1 MNSMDKLLEIMT
13 TLRDPVKGCPWDRE
27 QDFSSIAPY
36 TIEEAY
42 EVADAIDRN
51 DMQSLR
57 GELGDLLF
65 QVVYHAQL
73 AAEKN
78 CFEFNDV
85 VEGINKK
92 LQQRHPHVFG
102 NETVDNAKAQSQA
115 WEQQKLQERRAA
127 AQDAFVSILAGISL
141 NLPALGRAQKIQLR
155 AAHAGF
161 DWNNIRDVMLKIE
174 EEIKEL
180 TSELSGLTDPM
191 RLQDE
196 LGDLLFSCVNLAR
209 HMDIDAE
216 SALRAANRKFEQR
229 FRYIEESLHAQHR
242 SLEDASLE
250 EMDRL
255 WEESKSSMS
264 R

>member
-1 MNSMDKLLEIMT
+1 
-13 TLRDPVKGCPWDRE
+13 
-27 QDFSSIAPY
+27 
-36 TIEEAY
+36 
-42 EVADAIDRN
+42 
-51 DMQSLR
+51 
-57 GELGDLLF
+57 
-65 QVVYHAQL
+65 
-73 AAEKN
+73 
-78 CFEFNDV
+78 
-85 VEGINKK
+85 
-92 LQQRHPHVFG
+92 
-102 NETVDNAKAQSQA
+102 
-115 WEQQKLQERRAA
+115 
-127 AQDAFVSILAGISL
+127 
-141 NLPALGRAQKIQLR
+141 
-155 AAHAGF
+155 
-161 DWNNIRDVMLKIE
+161 MLKIE

-229 FRYIEESLHAQHR
+229 FRYIEGSLHAQHR

>member
-1 MNSMDKLLEIMT
+1 MNSIDKLLEIMT

-51 DMQSLR
+51 DMNSLR

-73 AAEKN
+73 ASEKGD
-78 CFEFNDV
+78 FQFKDV
-85 VEGINKK
+85 VESINAK
-92 LQQRHPHVFG
+92 LLKRHPHVFG
-102 NETVDNAKAQSQA
+102 NEKIESAKTQSQA
-115 WEQQKLQERRAA
+115 WEKHKLQERKAA
-127 AQDAFVSILAGISL
+127 AQDSFASLLAGIST
-141 NLPALGRAQKIQLR
+141 NLPALSRAQKIQSR

-161 DWNNIRDVMLKIE
+161 DWNNIRDVMAKIE
-174 EEIKEL
+174 EEILEL
-180 TSELSGLTDPM
+180 KNELVEQSNQD

-209 HMDIDAE
+209 HLEIDAE
-216 SALRAANRKFEQR
+216 SALRGANRKFEKR
-229 FRYIEESLHAQHR
+229 FRFIEEKLQAQQR
-242 SLEDASLE
+242 TLEEATLE
-250 EMDRL
+250 EMDKL
-255 WEESKSSMS
+255 WEESKT